1 MTFTV
6 LSYNIEEGGDGRLP
20 LSAGVIRGWPWP
32 SAIDGRC
39 ADLVIG
45 SLGKLVSLVGG
56 PTPDIA
62 TGRWAR

>member
-20 LSAGVIRGWPWP
+20 LSAGVIRGWP

-45 SLGKLVSLVGG
+45 SLGKLMSLVGRS
-56 PTPDIA
+56 TPDIA